1 MRHSAIFCACLFS
14 LLSQSAPTHA
24 ADPQPGLVSREFLYE
39 TAPFPECH
47 ASTIVE
53 TPMGLVVAWF
63 GGTEEKHP
71 DVGIW
76 ISALRDGRWQ
86 APREVATGVQYTRP
100 DGTAHRH
107 PTWNPVLWQVP
118 GGPLLL
124 FWKCGPDPA
133 SWWGML
139 AVSNDHGETWSAPQ
153 RLPEQIDGPVRNKPI
168 LLPDGTLLCGSSTEN
183 AGWRVHF
190 ERTRDLGRT
199 WERVGPIH
207 DGRTFGAIQPTLLTR
222 PDGSI
227 LALCRNQNGNG
238 SILATS
244 SADGGRTWS
253 ELKPTALPNPNSGID
268 GVSLKNGRHVL
279 IYNHTHR
286 GQGTPRGREMLNLA
300 ISDDAET
307 WHAGLI
313 LDNEPRA
320 EFSYPAVI
328 QTNDGLVHV
337 TWTWKRQRIVHAV
350 VDPQQL
356 KPVPFVDG
364 GWPK

>member
-1 MRHSAIFCACLFS
+1 MLRAAIFCAS
-14 LLSQSAPTHA
+14 LLA
-24 ADPQPGLVSREFLYE
+24 ALGPSRPCHSDDMPPGLVSREFIYE
-39 TAPFPECH
+39 FAPFPECH
-47 ASTIVE
+47 ASTIAE

-76 ISALRDGRWQ
+76 ISTLRNGHWQ
-86 APREVATGVQYTRP
+86 EPREVASGVQYTRP
-100 DGTAHRH
+100 DGSAHRH

-118 GGPLLL
+118 NGPLML

-139 AVSNDHGETWSAPQ
+139 AISNDHGETWGPPL

-227 LALCRNQNGNG
+227 IALCRNQNGNG
-238 SILATS
+238 AILSTS
-244 SADGGRTWS
+244 STDGGKTWS
-253 ELKPTALPNPNSGID
+253 DLKPTTLPNPNSGID
-268 GVSLKNGRHVL
+268 AVTLKNGHHVL
-279 IYNHTHR
+279 IYNHTRR
-286 GQGTPRGREMLNLA
+286 GEGTPRGREMLNLA
-300 ISDDAET
+300 VSDDAEN
-307 WHAGLI
+307 WQAGLV
-313 LDNEPRA
+313 LENQPRA

-328 QTNDGLVHV
+328 QTTDGMVHI

-350 VDPQQL
+350 VDPQKL
-356 KPVPFVDG
+356 RPRPFTSNS
-364 GWPK
+364 WPE